1 MNIRLINF
9 IKLCE
14 YPALSG
20 VKKPLNP
27 LELKGLLMDTVKL
40 KNLPKKITVDH
51 HLYKTAMTKK
61 TEVILDPKQTAVI
74 YKKTLNRLTGE
85 TVKTPVKINV
95 ASSSDEAFDYYH
107 FLEQG
112 TNKEIGYVQF
122 FNSKKAK
129 YSEEASK
136 FYDQGKFSRNYP
148 AFGIKKDRIVIE
160 MAYNHS
166 ENSYGGIG
174 GLVDRLAVEYALKNG
189 IKPTSIISE
198 AGFNSHCQH
207 YKRGRRFIPENGK
220 NFNKIVSD
228 LISGSLPNQK
238 ITSEQLWDVLMYFPK
253 KMVNALLEE
262 TKKNPILRG

>member
-9 IKLCE
+9 SKLCE
-14 YPALSG
+14 YPAARG
-20 VKKPLNP
+20 VKKALNP
-27 LELKGLLMDTVKL
+27 HELKGLLVDTVEF
-40 KNLPKKITVDH
+40 KNLPKKITIDH
-51 HLYKTAMTKK
+51 HLYKTGLPLKA
-61 TEVILDPKQTAVI
+61 EVLLDPKQTAVI
-74 YKKTLNRLTGE
+74 YKKTLNRLTGK

-107 FLEQG
+107 FLEKG

-136 FYDQGKFSRNYP
+136 FYDQGRFSRNYP
-148 AFGIKKDRIVIE
+148 AFGIKKDRVVIE
-160 MAYNHS
+160 MAFNNAEH
-166 ENSYGGIG
+166 NYGGIG
-174 GLVDRLAVEYALKNG
+174 GLVDRLAIEYALKNG

-228 LISGSLPNQK
+228 LISDSLPNQK